1 MITSMIKKAV
11 AKEGKP
17 EPAPLPENIDKL
29 AKAVNGK

>member
-1 MITSMIKKAV
+1 MIKKAV